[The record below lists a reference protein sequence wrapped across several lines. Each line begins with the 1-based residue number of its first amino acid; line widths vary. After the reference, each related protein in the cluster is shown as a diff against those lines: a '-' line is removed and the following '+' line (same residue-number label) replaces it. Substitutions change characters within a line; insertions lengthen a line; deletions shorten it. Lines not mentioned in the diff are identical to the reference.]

1 MRLIDA
7 DKLTREDLCDIC
19 NSADCANCFSD
30 KAFEQWIASQPTAYD
45 SDKIVEQLE
54 ENWQIARGNYAI
66 ERSRYYE
73 GKMDAYDRAIEIV
86 KGGAV

>member
-7 DKLTREDLCDIC
+7 EKLKIDDLCDIC

-45 SDKIVEQLE
+45 PEKVVEQLKAE
-54 ENWQIARGNYAI
+54 YKPVVQGRRNGKTLRMGFNGGIA
-66 ERSRYYE
+66 
-73 GKMDAYDRAIEIV
+73 RAIEIV